1 MTTPTEPSVRGPSL
15 PELRDR
21 ARSLEA
27 EPADIDALLVAMD
40 RPVVPGED
48 VRSRA
53 DVLQRIIDDPVLG
66 GLRGGDRR
74 RVDET
79 AVHALLALGE
89 PYAHELSADGQR
101 LLQNAPRPPPSAS
114 AEEDTR
120 ESSSG
125 SWNGFIGGGAFVCG
139 LGEFLLLCVLFASTE
154 LSKLGVLL
162 MLCLLSSTVLTLL
175 LPGAQLF
182 SRTRVS
188 TPNLVIAFNVL
199 SLPGVGLVGL
209 LPLVTLDG
217 NDSADQAALLTCFAA
232 IVNVMARL
240 AVIRRAGAQNHSPPG
255 AAR

>member
-1 MTTPTEPSVRGPSL
+1 MTTPPAPSVRAPSL

-27 EPADIDALLVAMD
+27 EPADIDALLAAMD
-40 RPVVPGED
+40 RPVMADED

-66 GLRGGDRR
+66 GLRGGDQR

-89 PYAHELSADGQR
+89 PYAGELSADGQR
-101 LLQNAPRPPPSAS
+101 LLRNAPRPPPRAS
-114 AEEDTR
+114 AEEDAP
-120 ESSSG
+120 EPSPSDG
-125 SWNGFIGGGAFVCG
+125 LIGGGAFVCG

-182 SRTRVS
+182 SRKPVS
-188 TPNLVIAFNVL
+188 TPNLVIALNVL
-199 SLPGVGLVGL
+199 SLPLVGL
-209 LPLVTLDG
+209 LGLLPLATLDG
-217 NDSADQAALLTCFAA
+217 NASEDQAALMTCFAA
-232 IVNVMARL
+232 IVNVVARL
-240 AVIRRAGAQNHSPPG
+240 AMIRRAGPQGPLPSG